1 MAFIWLE
8 RPSQP
13 VDRIHLSELAL
24 FIDIL
29 RYLVRLAGVAEDF
42 IVRLSARFMLAVNE
56 PTHLVEQKVAEADS
70 ALVLAGKLVFA
81 ERFGVDAPH
90 VT

>member
-13 VDRIHLSELAL
+13 VDWIHLSELAL

-42 IVRLSARFMLAVNE
+42 TVRLTTRFVLAANE
-56 PTHLVEQKVAEADS
+56 PIHLVE
-70 ALVLAGKLVFA
+70 
-81 ERFGVDAPH
+81 
-90 VT
+90 